1 MKKENTILF
10 KRYEENEQNLNQISD
25 ELYSKEPTLDKL
37 GNISLSL
44 NDKMKL
50 NEELLK
56 EVLKTLEEY
65 DNNSWHYVII
75 GTIMIIISLGLSFIN
90 IPVGLLLI
98 GITLISTCKKIKFT
112 EGEELKVLLLKVYG
126 QKSRIMG
133 YKYDITSKVK
143 QTNKKINNNIWS
155 GEELEMLFDISVS
168 YVEML
173 LDGLNPNIASPYIES
188 IVKELL
194 KDVNHPNASI
204 PELVK
209 LAKGNNTNKVLER
222 TLHNEKSS
230 RY

>member
-1 MKKENTILF
+1 
-10 KRYEENEQNLNQISD
+10 
-25 ELYSKEPTLDKL
+25 
-37 GNISLSL
+37 
-44 NDKMKL
+44 MKL
-50 NEELLK
+50 NEDLLK

-112 EGEELKVLLLKVYG
+112 EGEELKVLLLKIYG

-155 GEELEMLFDISVS
+155 GEELEMLFNISVS

-173 LDGLNPNIASPYIES
+173 LDGLSPNIASPYIES